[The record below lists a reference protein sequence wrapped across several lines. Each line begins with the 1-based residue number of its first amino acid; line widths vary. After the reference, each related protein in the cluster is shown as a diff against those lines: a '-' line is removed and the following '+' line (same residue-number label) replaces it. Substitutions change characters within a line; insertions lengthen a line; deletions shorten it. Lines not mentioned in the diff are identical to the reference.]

1 MFPSGAFP
9 GTNLNDLNFDWLIA
23 KVKELEE
30 RVKRL
35 EDEVNDNP

>member
-1 MFPSGAFP
+1 MFPNGAFP
-9 GTNLNDLNFDWLIA
+9 GTNLNDFNLDWIIA